1 MLALSTWTYLHWQL
15 QSSGLL
21 VTVSDE
27 EPLASHDESG
37 MCVGQNDE
45 PSSAPTLVRRAVS
58 LGWVAE
64 VLEIY
69 HAFVPASHIMY
80 WSNDEAREARKGE

>member
-45 PSSAPTLVRRAVS
+45 PSSAPTLV
-58 LGWVAE
+58 
-64 VLEIY
+64 
-69 HAFVPASHIMY
+69 
-80 WSNDEAREARKGE
+80 